1 MSWIAAGSAV
11 VSAGVGIF
19 NGSKQKKMAEKQL
32 ASLNNPN
39 YTIPTEVLE
48 NQKMAQMRAN
58 SGLPSA
64 QYQKAQQDIRANR
77 NAAIA
82 ANADKR
88 GGVGVIGAIQG
99 QSDDATNA
107 LNAAD
112 AQQKIANEK
121 TLYGI
126 NQDVAGY
133 KDKKW
138 AAEKD
143 TYDRDYNY
151 AMSLKGAG
159 NQSIL
164 NGIDSGLSG
173 LAIGANTAMQNN
185 GGKLFGKS
193 VTTQKLTPTSR
204 VNGTNYYNGNTP
216 TSKTYSKFQ
225 TTDYGTEATVAPVVP
240 RTLPT
245 NAIPSQGAEN
255 DLLPY
260 YLRKGANFL
269 KRPV

>member
-151 AMSLKGAG
+151 AMSLKGVG

-173 LAIGANTAMQNN
+173 LIGANTAMQNN

-225 TTDYGTEATVAPVVP
+225 TTDYGEDTPTVATPTVVDNNVDNTP
-240 RTLPT
+240 LVQNGIVP
-245 NAIPSQGAEN
+245 N
-255 DLLPY
+255 Y
-260 YLRKGANFL
+260 YRRKYKFN
-269 KRPV
+269 